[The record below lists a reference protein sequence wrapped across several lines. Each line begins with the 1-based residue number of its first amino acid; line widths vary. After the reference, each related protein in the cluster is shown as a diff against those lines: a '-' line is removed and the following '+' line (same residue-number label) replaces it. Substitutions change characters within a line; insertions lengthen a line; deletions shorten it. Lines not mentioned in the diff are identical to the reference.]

1 MSGPAAFGR
10 LMSAGWMLV
19 RNDALLPREL
29 DILYPPPVSALSKL
43 LRLGAGRQARDG
55 RPGERL
61 ARALERLGPVAIKL
75 GQLLSTRADIFGR
88 EFAEDLSRLK
98 DRLEPFPMATARTE
112 LERVLGR
119 PLDALFSDFG
129 PPVAAASL
137 AQAHEAVL
145 LDGRR
150 VAVKILR
157 PRIERRVA
165 EDSEVLMLA
174 ARLVERLAPPARRL
188 EPIGF
193 AQTVIRA
200 TELELDLRL
209 EAAGADELGEVMAE
223 DGYMRAPKVVW
234 EGVGKRALT
243 MEWAPGL
250 PLSGEAALSQPGL
263 DRRQL
268 ADNLIRAFLSQA
280 LDHGVFHADLHEG
293 NLFVAA
299 PAQLTAVDFGII
311 GRLGAPERRYL
322 AEILWGFLQRD
333 YPRVAQVHFDAG
345 YVPARHSVA
354 EFAQA
359 LRAVG
364 EPVFG
369 RAASEVPMSRVLT
382 QLFEITALFEMRLR
396 PELVLLQKTMMTVE
410 GVARRIYPEHDIW
423 SAAEPVV
430 RRWIARELSP
440 ATRIRRLA
448 GEAEQA
454 VRNLARLA
462 AAPPSEASVE
472 VKGGAAQERTAILW
486 FAIGALASGAAFLAG
501 MWLR

>member
-1 MSGPAAFGR
+1 MRGPAAFGR
-10 LMSAGWMLV
+10 LLGAGWTLA

-29 DILYPPPVSALSKL
+29 DELYPPAVSTLARLVRL
-43 LRLGAGRQARDG
+43 LAGRAGRQG

-88 EFAEDLSRLK
+88 QFAEDLSHLK
-98 DRLEPFPMATARTE
+98 DRLDPFPTALARAE
-112 LERVLGR
+112 LERELGR
-119 PLDALFSDFG
+119 PVSALFAEFG
-129 PPVAAASL
+129 EPVAAASL

-145 LDGRR
+145 TDGRR

-157 PRIERRVA
+157 PGISLRVA
-165 EDSEVLMLA
+165 RDAESLLLA

-188 EPIGF
+188 EPLAF
-193 AQTVIRA
+193 ARTVIRA

-209 EAAGADELGEVMAE
+209 EAAGADELGEAMAE
-223 DGYMRAPKVVW
+223 DGYMRAPRVIW
-234 EGVGKRALT
+234 QGVGKRVLT
-243 MEWAPGL
+243 MEWAQGA
-250 PLSGEAALSQPGL
+250 PLSAAKALEQPGL

-280 LDHGVFHADLHEG
+280 LDRGVFHADLHEG
-293 NLFVAA
+293 NLFAA
-299 PAQLTAVDFGII
+299 PPAQLTAVDFGII

-333 YPRVAQVHFDAG
+333 YVRVAQVHFDAG
-345 YVPARHSVA
+345 YVPGRHSVA

-382 QLFEITALFEMRLR
+382 QLFEITALFDMRLR

-410 GVARRIYPEHDIW
+410 GVARRIYPDHDIW
-423 SAAEPVV
+423 AASEPVV

-440 ATRIRRLA
+440 RTRLLRLA
-448 GEAEQA
+448 GEAEMA
-454 VRNLARLA
+454 LRNLARLA
-462 AAPPSEASVE
+462 RDPPAGPTVE
-472 VKGGAAQERTAILW
+472 IMPPARESHGLLW
-486 FAIGALASGAAFLAG
+486 FALGALAAGLAFVAA
-501 MWLR
+501 MWLH

>member
-29 DILYPPPVSALSKL
+29 DALYPPPVSALSRL

-98 DRLEPFPMATARTE
+98 DRLEPFPMATARAE
-112 LERVLGR
+112 LERVLDR
-119 PLDALFSDFG
+119 PLETLFSEFG
-129 PPVAAASL
+129 RPVAAASL

-157 PRIERRVA
+157 PGIARRVA
-165 EDSEVLMLA
+165 EDAEVLMLA

-188 EPIGF
+188 EPLGF
-193 AQTVIRA
+193 ARTVIRA

-250 PLSGEAALSQPGL
+250 PLSGEAALNQPGL
-263 DRRQL
+263 DHRQL

-462 AAPPSEASVE
+462 AAAPTEASVE
-472 VKGGAAQERTAILW
+472 VKGLAQERTAILW